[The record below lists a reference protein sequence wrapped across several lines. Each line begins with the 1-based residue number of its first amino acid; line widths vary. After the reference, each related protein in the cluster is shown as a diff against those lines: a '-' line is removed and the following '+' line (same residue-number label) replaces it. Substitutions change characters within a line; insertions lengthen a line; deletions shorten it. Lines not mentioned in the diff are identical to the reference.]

1 MDWRDTLRDI
11 VYGSVAGAAGKLIE
25 YPLDTVKVRMQTQP
39 AHIFPTSW
47 SCIKYTYAKEG
58 LWKGFYQGLG
68 SPVAGAALE
77 NAVLF
82 VAFNRAQHFLENH
95 YRESLSPLSKTVLSG
110 AFAGACVSYVLTP
123 VELVKCTL
131 QVSNL
136 SGSKTKHSKI
146 GPTIK
151 HIVQSRGLLAL
162 WQGQSSTFI
171 RECAGGAVWFT
182 TYETVKKYLAHRRG
196 GPSNEDNHTWELLTA
211 GASAGVAFNAS
222 IFPADT
228 IKSTAQTEHL
238 GIVEATKRILAR
250 NGPAGLYR
258 GLGITLLR
266 AAPANAVVF
275 YTYETLSSL

>member
-1 MDWRDTLRDI
+1 MDFQDALSDI

-82 VAFNRAQHFLENH
+82 VAFNRAQNYLKTHH
-95 YRESLSPLSKTVLSG
+95 HESLSPLSQTVWAG

-131 QVSNL
+131 QVANL
-136 SGSKTKHSKI
+136 SESKTRHSKI

-151 HIVQSRGLLAL
+151 HIIETRGIKGL

-182 TYETVKKYLAHRRG
+182 TYETLKHYFAHRRG
-196 GPSNEDNHTWELLTA
+196 ENNTENHTWELLAA

-222 IFPADT
+222 VFPADT

-238 GIVEATKRILAR
+238 GIVDATKRILAR

-258 GLGITLLR
+258 GLGVTLLR

-275 YTYETLSSL
+275 YTYETLSKL

>member
-1 MDWRDTLRDI
+1 MDFQDALRDI
-11 VYGSVAGAAGKLIE
+11 MYGSVAGAAGKVIE
-25 YPLDTVKVRMQTQP
+25 YPLDTVKVRLQTQP
-39 AHIFPTSW
+39 AHVFPNSW

-68 SPVAGAALE
+68 SPLAGAALE

-82 VAFNRAQHFLENH
+82 VAFNQAQGFLTQRYGE
-95 YRESLSPLSKTVLSG
+95 YLAPTSRTIFAG
-110 AFAGACVSYVLTP
+110 AFAGACASYVLTP
-123 VELVKCTL
+123 VELVKCKL

-136 SGSKTKHSKI
+136 ASSKTQHSKI

-151 HIVQSRGLLAL
+151 HIVQTRGIAGL

-171 RECAGGAVWFT
+171 RESIGGAVWFAS
-182 TYETVKKYLAHRRG
+182 YEGVKRYLAQRRG
-196 GPSNEDNHTWELLTA
+196 QDNVQNHTWELLVS

-238 GIVEATKRILAR
+238 GIVNATKRILAK

-275 YTYETLSSL
+275 YTYETLSNL

>member
-1 MDWRDTLRDI
+1 MEFQDALRDI
-11 VYGSVAGAAGKLIE
+11 MYGSIAGAAGKVIE
-25 YPLDTVKVRMQTQP
+25 YPLDTIKVRLQTQP
-39 AHIFPTSW
+39 AHVFPTSW

-82 VAFNRAQHFLENH
+82 VAFNRAQGFLKRQ
-95 YRESLSPLSKTVLSG
+95 YGESLTPLSQTVFAG
-110 AFAGACVSYVLTP
+110 AFAGACASYVLTP

-136 SGSKTKHSKI
+136 STSKTRHSKI

-151 HIVQSRGLLAL
+151 HIVQTRGISGL

-171 RECAGGAVWFT
+171 RETAGGAVWFAS
-182 TYETVKKYLAHRRG
+182 YESVKRYLAQRRG
-196 GPSNEDNHTWELLTA
+196 PENTQNHTWELLTA

-238 GIVEATKRILAR
+238 GIIDATKRILVR
-250 NGPAGLYR
+250 SGPAGLYR

-266 AAPANAVVF
+266 AAPANAIVF
-275 YTYETLSSL
+275 YTYETLSNL